1 MLSSDPPRRPL
12 RPSYSAL
19 SATRTAYPAHPSTA
33 PCRKG
38 SDPFHQQQ
46 DEAGGGWVTACR
58 DRSRSAGGAAGTG
71 AGQCCRRLGAGMARS
86 EPPLAARGMQDPSTG
101 SARPKAM
108 PLEQGTQILATPSSL
123 GSSGRPSRSA
133 RGRGRANRSPGAPH
147 QKKAARGGGHGAGE
161 AAESLHFV
169 EIAAGFFGLLLSS
182 SFCSPVGF
190 G

>member
-86 EPPLAARGMQDPSTG
+86 EPPLAARGVQDPSTG

-108 PLEQGTQILATPSSL
+108 PLEQGTHILATPSSL

-133 RGRGRANRSPGAPH
+133 RGRGRAKRRSGRQPRLTERRQRGEEATEQGKQ
-147 QKKAARGGGHGAGE
+147 QKAFILWK
-161 AAESLHFV
+161 
-169 EIAAGFFGLLLSS
+169 LLPASS
-182 SFCSPVGF
+182 GCF
-190 G
+190 